1 MDRRGLGGGGGG
13 GEGSR
18 RGSSVKYHLSRSLL
32 VNNVILNPFS
42 RGGQKQTDGGS
53 VSAPSPGEISSRRSL
68 DGG

>member
-1 MDRRGLGGGGGG
+1 MDQRGLGGGGGG

-32 VNNVILNPFS
+32 VNNVILNLFFEGRVEANRRRQRFGPL
-42 RGGQKQTDGGS
+42 
-53 VSAPSPGEISSRRSL
+53 AGEISSRRSL